1 MAAARPAPDV
11 SVMLPAIIGF
21 ALLTIDISRANNLH
35 NDLQKGAD
43 AFAIAGAAELDGNP
57 DAWTR
62 AERAL
67 ANLVENDSRFSSVT
81 VRADLDNGGVVNGT
95 TACRNGGD
103 IAWCFLAS
111 IPLSDS
117 TAINPLTGVD
127 ANGVDRKAA
136 TSADAEF
143 IMVSVQASRF
153 DAIFPAS
160 FVGAGANNFFDVG
173 ATAVAGFAGVV
184 VCDMTPLF
192 ICNPF
197 EGSGIPLHQVISDQN
212 FYRKGIKL
220 VQGGGTGAWGP
231 GNFGFLNPTGNP
243 GYGAG
248 DLADDIA
255 QANTPECI
263 NSRGVN
269 MRTGGPQPAVRDAIN
284 VRFDIYGG
292 QMKDNDPLIPP
303 APNVRKGFKYKNT
316 SNPNACTMDP
326 VTSSDTEWPQYRHMT
341 QDTAYDGTYGRIGN
355 GMWDYEGYMAA
366 NGFTT
371 ADMADFVDSEGNSY
385 SNANPPSRYDLY
397 KYELSTRGT
406 GNDLVASPS
415 LGGETGV
422 AACHASPSTD
432 PDRRLIYG
440 AIINC
445 IEHEEDLNG
454 ASGDPIP
461 AVGFASFF
469 LTEPVDQART
479 NGDITAEIVDIDGEQ
494 GRGTMVGFAKD
505 NVQLYR

>member
-1 MAAARPAPDV
+1 MLRTIRAFWHDQRGIALILV
-11 SVMLPAIIGF
+11 SIMLPAIIGF
-21 ALLTIDISRANNLH
+21 SLLTIDMSRANNLH

-43 AFAIAGAAELDGNP
+43 AFALAGAAELDGNP
-57 DAWTR
+57 DAIIRSDR
-62 AERAL
+62 AI
-67 ANLVENDSRFSSVT
+67 ANLIDNTYKFSNVGPIQTLTNAGITRRYLRSLPPNDTDAIRVEDVITDEVGGAGEAEFVEVT
-81 VRADLDNGGVVNGT
+81 V
-95 TACRNGGD
+95 
-103 IAWCFLAS
+103 
-111 IPLSDS
+111 
-117 TAINPLTGVD
+117 NPTGF
-127 ANGVDRKAA
+127 
-136 TSADAEF
+136 S
-143 IMVSVQASRF
+143 
-153 DAIFPAS
+153 AIFPAS
-160 FVGAGANNFFDVG
+160 FLTGSTADNSFNVR
-173 ATAVAGFAGVV
+173 ATSVAGFAGVV

-197 EGSGIPLHQVISDQN
+197 EGSGIPLHQVVSDQN

-220 VQGGGTGAWGP
+220 VQGGGAGAWGP
-231 GNFGFLNPTGNP
+231 GNFGFLNPTGVP

-255 QANTPECI
+255 QADTPECI

-292 QMKDNDPLIPP
+292 QMHSNDPLIPP
-303 APNVRKGFKYKNT
+303 APNVRKGYKYKN
-316 SNPNACTMDP
+316 SKNPNACNMDP
-326 VTSSDTEWPQYRHMT
+326 VTSSDAEWPNYRHMT
-341 QDTAYDGTYGRIGN
+341 QDTAYDSTYDRIGN

-371 ADMADFVDSEGNSY
+371 ADMADFVDSEGNAY

-415 LGGETGV
+415 LGGETGA
-422 AACHASPSTD
+422 AACHANPSTD

-469 LTEPVDQART
+469 LTEPVDNVRT
-479 NGDITAEIVDIDGEQ
+479 NGDILAEIVDIDGIE

>member
-1 MAAARPAPDV
+1 MLRIVRAFWHDQRGIALILV

-21 ALLTIDISRANNLH
+21 SLLAIDMSRANNLH

-43 AFAIAGAAELDGNP
+43 AFALAGAAELDGNP
-57 DAWTR
+57 DAITR
-62 AERAL
+62 SDRAIASLVDNTYKFSNAGPMQTLTNAGITRRYLRSLPPNDTDAIRVQDVITNEVTGAAEAEF
-67 ANLVENDSRFSSVT
+67 VEVT
-81 VRADLDNGGVVNGT
+81 V
-95 TACRNGGD
+95 
-103 IAWCFLAS
+103 
-111 IPLSDS
+111 
-117 TAINPLTGVD
+117 NPTGF
-127 ANGVDRKAA
+127 
-136 TSADAEF
+136 S
-143 IMVSVQASRF
+143 
-153 DAIFPAS
+153 AIFPAS
-160 FVGAGANNFFDVG
+160 FLTGNTGDNAFNIG

-197 EGSGIPLHQVISDQN
+197 EDLGVPLHQVVSDQN
-212 FYRKGIKL
+212 FYRKGIRL
-220 VQGGGTGAWGP
+220 VQGGGTGSWGP
-231 GNFGFLNPTGNP
+231 GNFGFLRPTDDH

-248 DLADDIA
+248 ELADDIA
-255 QANTPECI
+255 QADTPECI

-292 QMKDNDPLIPP
+292 QMRSNDPLIPP
-303 APNVRKGFKYKNT
+303 APNVRKGYKYKNAG
-316 SNPNACTMDP
+316 NPNACNMDP
-326 VTSSDTEWPQYRHMT
+326 VTDITELTQFRHMT
-341 QDTAYDGTYGRIGN
+341 QDDSYTGRVGD

-371 ADMADFVDSEGNSY
+371 SDMAGFVDAGGNAY
-385 SNANPPSRYDLY
+385 SNENPPSRYDLY
-397 KYELSTRGT
+397 RYEIDSG
-406 GNDLVASPS
+406 LVDDAS
-415 LGGETGV
+415 LGGETGD

-440 AIINC
+440 AIVNC
-445 IEHEEDLNG
+445 LEHAGNLNG
-454 ASGDPIP
+454 QSGAPIP

-479 NGDITAEIVDIDGEQ
+479 NGDIMGEIVDIDGEQ